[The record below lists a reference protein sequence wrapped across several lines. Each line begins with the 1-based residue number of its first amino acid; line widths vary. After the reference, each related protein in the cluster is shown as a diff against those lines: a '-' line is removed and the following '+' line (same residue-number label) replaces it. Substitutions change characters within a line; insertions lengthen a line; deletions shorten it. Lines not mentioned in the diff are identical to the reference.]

1 MFFLFIT
8 LFLVFYFLIFFTM
21 KKALLITALLWLS
34 IFFVGCDKQKW
45 NQPANNN
52 LPEPDDTYTQEVT
65 DTEEVTDFAPSYPE
79 PEEYIPEEIQ
89 EPEIEE
95 NVVPQYETDTHEE
108 MSFEEIGAALA
119 KCDELWREPVC
130 GKDWGT
136 YFNRCYLEFAGMEED
151 TAAEIVDGSCV
162 FN

>member
-21 KKALLITALLWLS
+21 RKSLLITALLWLS
-34 IFFVGCDKQKW
+34 IFFVGCDKKW

-52 LPEPDDTYTQEVT
+52 LPEPNDTYTQEVT
-65 DTEEVTDFAPSYPE
+65 DTEEVSDFAPSYPE
-79 PEEYIPEEIQ
+79 PEEYIPEQIQ

-95 NVVPQYETDTHEE
+95 NVVPQYETNTHEE
-108 MSFEEIGAALA
+108 MTFEEIGAALA